1 MVVTNP
7 LAVGPSMR
15 IISDLRLQYWLG
27 KNETEPHHI
36 GPRGGTA
43 DASVLGADSG
53 IIHISRR
60 EANTSDTASHLSIGA
75 SVSRDGMRTEATA
88 SEHRVLPRML
98 PGMLP
103 GDSAKAT
110 IDAAWDLLP
119 EDVKSQI
126 LAIVQDA
133 MKRGDGE

>member
-7 LAVGPSMR
+7 LAVDPAMR
-15 IISDLRLQYWLG
+15 IISDLRLQYWIG
-27 KNETEPHHI
+27 KSETEPHHV

-43 DASVLGADSG
+43 DASVLGAESG
-53 IIHISRR
+53 TIHISRR
-60 EANTSDTASHLSIGA
+60 EANTSDTAFHLAIGA

-88 SEHRVLPRML
+88 SEHGLL

-126 LAIVQDA
+126 LAIVQEA
-133 MKRGDGE
+133 LKRGDGE

>member
-1 MVVTNP
+1 
-7 LAVGPSMR
+7 MR
-15 IISDLRLQYWLG
+15 IISDLRLQYWIV
-27 KNETEPHHI
+27 KSETEPHHV

-43 DASVLGADSG
+43 DASVLGAESG
-53 IIHISRR
+53 TIHISRR
-60 EANTSDTASHLSIGA
+60 EANTSDTPSHLPIVA
-75 SVSRDGMRTEATA
+75 SVSSDDRRTEATA
-88 SEHRVLPRML
+88 GEPRLL

-126 LAIVQDA
+126 LAIVQEA
-133 MKRGDGE
+133 LKRGDGE